1 MSIKNTNMLQTS
13 IILLSVFVILT
24 IVVYNIYKGTKIA
37 LPNLE
42 DELKESSGF
51 HLLKSMGWSF
61 LFTLLLAWYSLSN
74 GKFDGTYAINKIVTI

>member
-1 MSIKNTNMLQTS
+1 MSIKNTNMLQIS

-24 IVVYNIYKGTKIA
+24 IVVYNIYKGTKIL

-42 DELKESSGF
+42 DELKESSKF

-61 LFTLLLAWYSLSN
+61 LITLLLGWIILSSLKTN
-74 GKFDGTYAINKIVTI
+74 GKSPVSKIIVI

>member
-1 MSIKNTNMLQTS
+1 MSIKNTNLLQIS

-24 IVVYNIYKGTKIA
+24 IVVYNIYKGTKIL

-42 DELKESSGF
+42 DELKESSKF

-61 LFTLLLAWYSLSN
+61 IITLLFRLDYFI
-74 GKFDGTYAINKIVTI
+74 KFKKEWEKPC